1 MINLFL
7 FFVVFNIQSN
17 EFNNAEK
24 YLAKREYTQAIAEY
38 ENILK
43 QDSKS
48 FAATKGIAW
57 VYHQKRDFDSAV
69 VWWKNA
75 LALNPKNDTAI
86 VKCWEAMYKAAE
98 KKPGELA
105 EVKTKIFQKAKAFLE
120 NPKEKDWSIAY
131 DGLVLVDTIEAKKVG
146 EELAHRFPESAK
158 GYEIIGNTFYDSLY
172 PIWTNDT
179 LKVGVLE
186 RFLAKYPRTEWR
198 FTAYQ
203 YLLSS
208 LFYLNDFKRLKL
220 KTQLFLQEDSLNP
233 FAYQYGAAIFLR
245 AGIDTNNAAKYAKKA
260 IELEPKYQK
269 PKNKPIEQWELEYPP
284 LFGNARMNYA
294 QALILLNDLSEAK
307 KWINE
312 AIEKTK
318 LDDNNDATFGPY
330 YYVLG
335 QIDEKENND
344 QAAMAAYI
352 KALAYGDVR
361 NYWSAKADS
370 SLSRIYYEELKPQR
384 ALRTQKS
391 GIISEFSV
399 FSGYLL
405 QYARKQL
412 NYQGITFTDVTDS
425 IGLGYRQ
432 ESRVAWGDYDNNG
445 YDDLLLNGNRLFK
458 NIQGKRLV
466 DVSTQ
471 AGIEKTRSSG
481 GVWADYNNDG
491 YLDFYAIS
499 GDSQGD
505 KLWKNN
511 GNGTFTDV
519 TKEAGNVT
527 DNYPTEG
534 AGWGDYNNDGY
545 VDLYLANY
553 ENWEAQTFLPDILY
567 KNNGNG
573 TFKDATK
580 EAGIIPPFGEDRA
593 GRGVNWADY
602 DNDGWLDIYVSNYRL
617 QENFLW
623 HNNGNGSFTNYASL
637 LGVAGNDVN
646 GWYGHTIGSD
656 WGDYNNDGY
665 LDLITANLAHPR
677 YIEFSNRTMLYK
689 NTGPKENWE
698 FSDVRLQTGIKYE
711 ETHSDPAWADVDNDG
726 DLDLYITSIYE
737 GRRSFLYE
745 NLGNSKF
752 RDITW
757 LAGVR
762 VFNGWGCAFS
772 DFDNDGDLDLVVGSG
787 SGVKLFRNDGANN
800 NYLKV
805 KVIGTKSNNA
815 GIGARIKLTQGK
827 KSQIREIQGGK
838 GTTSQNSL
846 IAHFGLGKDKGLVT
860 IGVNFPS
867 GIHRTM
873 EKIKPNQLVT
883 IQEEE

>member
-7 FFVVFNIQSN
+7 IFLVFNSQNN
-17 EFNNAEK
+17 EFKNAESF
-24 YLAKREYTQAIAEY
+24 LAKREYAKAIAEY

-43 QDSKS
+43 QDPKN
-48 FAATKGIAW
+48 FAATRGIAL
-57 VYHQKRDFDSAV
+57 VYHHKRDYDSAV

-75 LALNPKNDTAI
+75 LVLNPKNETAI

-98 KKPGELA
+98 KKPTELQ
-105 EVKTKIFQKAKAFLE
+105 EVKTKISHKAKEFLE
-120 NPKEKDWSIAY
+120 NPKEKDWSIAC

-146 EELAHRFPESAK
+146 QELAQRFPESAK
-158 GYEIIGNTFYDSLY
+158 GYELIGNTFYDSLY

-179 LKVGVLE
+179 QKVEVIE
-186 RFLAKYPRTEWR
+186 RFLKKYPKTEWR

-208 LFYLNDFKRLKL
+208 LFYLKDFKQL
-220 KTQLFLQEDSLNP
+220 KTKSEVFLKEDSLNP
-233 FAYQYGAAIFLR
+233 FAYQNVAAIFLR
-245 AGIDTNNAAKYAKKA
+245 TGIDTDNAAKYAKKA
-260 IELEPKYQK
+260 IKLEPKYQK
-269 PKNKPIEQWELEYPP
+269 PKNKPIEQWELEYP
-284 LFGNARMNYA
+284 LLYGNARMNYA

-330 YYVLG
+330 YFVLG
-335 QIDEKENND
+335 QIAEKENND
-344 QAAMAAYI
+344 KVAREAYI

-370 SLSRIYYEELKPQR
+370 SLSRIY
-384 ALRTQKS
+384 QKIY
-391 GIISEFSV
+391 GNTF
-399 FSGYLL
+399 GLM

-425 IGLGYRQ
+425 VGLGHCQ
-432 ESRVAWGDYDNNG
+432 ESRVAWGDYNNDG
-445 YDDLLLNGNRLFK
+445 YDDLLLNGNHLIK
-458 NIQGKRLV
+458 NIQGKRFE
-466 DVSTQ
+466 DVTIQ
-471 AGIEKTRSSG
+471 AGIEKMRSSG

-511 GNGTFTDV
+511 SNGTFTDV
-519 TKEAGNVT
+519 TKLAGNIT

-553 ENWEAQTFLPDILY
+553 ENWVAQTYLPDILY

-580 EAGIIPPFGEDRA
+580 ETGIIPPFGEDRA
-593 GRGVNWADY
+593 GRGVNWSDY
-602 DNDGWLDIYVSNYRL
+602 NNDGWLDIYVSNYRL

-623 HNNGNGSFTNYASL
+623 HNNGNGTFSNVASL

-665 LDLITANLAHPR
+665 LDLVTANLAHPR

-689 NTGPKENWE
+689 NT
-698 FSDVRLQTGIKYE
+698 
-711 ETHSDPAWADVDNDG
+711 
-726 DLDLYITSIYE
+726 
-737 GRRSFLYE
+737 
-745 NLGNSKF
+745 
-752 RDITW
+752 
-757 LAGVR
+757 
-762 VFNGWGCAFS
+762 
-772 DFDNDGDLDLVVGSG
+772 
-787 SGVKLFRNDGANN
+787 
-800 NYLKV
+800 
-805 KVIGTKSNNA
+805 
-815 GIGARIKLTQGK
+815 
-827 KSQIREIQGGK
+827 
-838 GTTSQNSL
+838 
-846 IAHFGLGKDKGLVT
+846 
-860 IGVNFPS
+860 
-867 GIHRTM
+867 
-873 EKIKPNQLVT
+873 
-883 IQEEE
+883 

>member
-1 MINLFL
+1 MINIFL
-7 FFVVFNIQSN
+7 ILLVFNTQPN
-17 EFNNAEK
+17 EFKTAEK
-24 YLAKREYTQAIAEY
+24 YLIKREFAQAIAQY

-43 QDSKS
+43 QDPKS

-57 VYHQKRDFDSAV
+57 VYHLKRDFDSAV
-69 VWWKNA
+69 VWWKKA
-75 LALNPKNDTAI
+75 LTLNPQDETTI

-131 DGLVLVDTIEAKKVG
+131 DGLVLVDTIEAKKAG
-146 EELAHRFPESAK
+146 QELAQRFPESAK
-158 GYEIIGNTFYDSLY
+158 GYELIGNTFYDSLY

-179 LKVGVLE
+179 QKVEVIE
-186 RFLAKYPRTEWR
+186 RFLKKYPKTEWR

-208 LFYLNDFKRLKL
+208 LFYLNDFKQL
-220 KTQLFLQEDSLNP
+220 KTKSEVLLKEDSINP
-233 FAYQYGAAIFLR
+233 FAYQYVASLFLR
-245 AGIDTNNAAKYAKKA
+245 TGLDTNNAAKYAKKA
-260 IELEPKYQK
+260 IELEPNYQK
-269 PKNKPIEQWELEYPP
+269 PKNKPNEQWELEYPP
-284 LFGNARMNYA
+284 LYGAARMNYA
-294 QALILLNDLSEAK
+294 QALILLNKFGEAK

-335 QIDEKENND
+335 QIEEKENND
-344 QAAMAAYI
+344 KAAMDAYI

-370 SLSRIYYEELKPQR
+370 SLTRIYQKVYGNTDELM
-384 ALRTQKS
+384 
-391 GIISEFSV
+391 
-399 FSGYLL
+399 

-425 IGLGYRQ
+425 IGLGQ
-432 ESRVAWGDYDNNG
+432 NKESRVAWADYDNDG
-445 YDDLLLNGNRLFK
+445 FDDLLLNGNRLFRNSK
-458 NIQGKRLV
+458 AKKFE
-466 DVSTQ
+466 DVSIQ

-519 TKEAGNVT
+519 TKLAGNIT

-534 AGWGDYNNDGY
+534 AAWGDYNSDGY

-553 ENWEAQTFLPDILY
+553 ENWVAQTYLPDILY

-573 TFKDATK
+573 TFNDVTK

-593 GRGVNWADY
+593 GRGLNWADY

-646 GWYGHTIGSD
+646 GWFGHTIGSD

-689 NTGPKENWE
+689 NTGPKDNWE
-698 FSDVRLQTGIKYE
+698 FTDVRLQSGIKYE

-745 NLGNSKF
+745 NLGNGKF

-787 SGVKLFRNDGANN
+787 SGVKLFRNDGTDN
-800 NYLKV
+800 NYVKV
-805 KVIGTKSNNA
+805 KVIGTKSNRA
-815 GIGARIKLTQGK
+815 GIGARIKVTQGK
-827 KSQIREIQGGK
+827 KSQIHEIQGGK

-846 IAHFGLGKDKGLVT
+846 IAHFGLGKNKNLLSVE
-860 IGVNFPS
+860 VRFPS
-867 GIHRTM
+867 GITRTL
-873 EKIKPNQLVT
+873 EKIKPNQLLT
-883 IQEEE
+883 IKEEQ

>member
-7 FFVVFNIQSN
+7 IVIVFNIQNN
-17 EFNNAEK
+17 EFKSAEK
-24 YLAKREYTQAIAEY
+24 YLAQREYVKAITQY

-43 QDSKS
+43 QDPKN

-57 VYHQKRDFDSAV
+57 VYQQKRDYDSAV

-75 LALNPKNDTAI
+75 LTINPKNDTTI
-86 VKCWEAMYKAAE
+86 VKCWEAMYHAVE
-98 KKPGELA
+98 KNANELA
-105 EVKTKIFQKAKAFLE
+105 KIKAKILEKTKEFLE

-146 EELAHRFPESAK
+146 QQIAQLFPESPK
-158 GYEIIGNTFYDSLY
+158 GYELIGNTFYDSLY

-179 LKVGVLE
+179 LKVEALE
-186 RFLAKYPRTEWR
+186 RFLAKYPKTEWR
-198 FTAYQ
+198 FTVYQ

-208 LFYLNDFKRLKL
+208 LFYLNDFKQL
-220 KTQLFLQEDSLNP
+220 KTKSEVLLKEDSLNP
-233 FAYQYGAAIFLR
+233 FAYQYVASLFLR
-245 AGIDTNNAAKYAKKA
+245 AGLDTFNAAKYAKRA

-284 LFGNARMNYA
+284 LYGAARMNYA
-294 QALILLNDLSEAK
+294 QALILLNNLNEAK

-312 AIEKTK
+312 AIERTK
-318 LDDNNDATFGPY
+318 LDENNDATFGPY

-335 QIDEKENND
+335 YIDEKEKND
-344 QAAMAAYI
+344 KGAMEAYI

-370 SLSRIYYEELKPQR
+370 NLTRIYNEEFKPQR

-391 GIISEFSV
+391 GKISEFSV
-399 FSGYLL
+399 FSGHLM
-405 QYARKQL
+405 QYARKQVD
-412 NYQGITFTDVTDS
+412 YQGITFTDVTDS
-425 IGLGYRQ
+425 VGISQRH
-432 ESRVAWGDYDNNG
+432 ETRVAWGDYDNDG
-445 YDDLLLNGNRLFK
+445 YDDLLLNGNRLLK
-458 NIQGKRLV
+458 NSKGKKFE
-466 DVSTQ
+466 DVSIPS
-471 AGIEKTRSSG
+471 GIEKTRGSG

-491 YLDFYAIS
+491 LLDFYAIS

-511 GNGTFTDV
+511 GDGTFTDV

-534 AGWGDYNNDGY
+534 AGWGDYNNDGH

-553 ENWEAQTFLPDILY
+553 ENWEAQTYLPDILY

-580 EAGIIPPFGEDRA
+580 EAGIIPSFGEDRA
-593 GRGVNWADY
+593 GRGVNWGDY
-602 DNDGWLDIYVSNYRL
+602 DNDGLLDIYVSNYRL

-623 HNNGNGSFTNYASL
+623 HNNGNGTFTNVASL

-646 GWYGHTIGSD
+646 GWFGHTIGSD

-689 NTGPKENWE
+689 NTGPKNNWE
-698 FSDVRLQTGIKYE
+698 FNDVRMQSGIKYE

-745 NLGNSKF
+745 NLGNGKF

-787 SGVKLFRNDGANN
+787 SGVKLFRNDGNNN

-805 KVIGTKSNNA
+805 KVIDTKSNRA
-815 GIGARIKLTQGK
+815 GIGARIKVTQDK

-846 IAHFGLGKDKGLVT
+846 IAHFGLGKNKNFLSVE
-860 IGVNFPS
+860 VSFPS
-867 GIHRTM
+867 GIHRKL
-873 EKIKPNQLVT
+873 EKIKPNQLLT
-883 IQEEE
+883 IKEEE